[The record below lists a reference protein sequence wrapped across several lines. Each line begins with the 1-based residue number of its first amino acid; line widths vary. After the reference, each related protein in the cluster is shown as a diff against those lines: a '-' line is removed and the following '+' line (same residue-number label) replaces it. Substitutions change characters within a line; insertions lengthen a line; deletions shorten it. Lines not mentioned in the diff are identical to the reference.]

1 MDQIIDVG
9 ARRAFSGHS
18 ILFDVSTEPS
28 RTPEPIQRSRPRP
41 SIRSLPLRS
50 VFDTHAAT
58 KSPLSQRFKSLAD
71 RWERETRNLSSI
83 DQIVLNDAYQEIIG
97 MGAAV
102 TPLIFERLRR
112 KAGMWF
118 PALRSITGADPV
130 SYEQRGDIAAMRR
143 AWLEWGRRNANS

>member
-1 MDQIIDVG
+1 MDQIIDFV
-9 ARRAFSGHS
+9 ARRTFSDHS
-18 ILFDVSTEPS
+18 ILFDVCTEPS
-28 RTPEPIQRSRPRP
+28 RTLEPIQRSRPRS
-41 SIRSLPLRS
+41 SIRSLPFGPA
-50 VFDTHAAT
+50 FDTHAA
-58 KSPLSQRFKSLAD
+58 KALLSQRFKFLAD

-118 PALRSITGADPV
+118 PALRSITGVDPV
-130 SYEQRGDIAAMRR
+130 SYEQRGDITAMRR
-143 AWLEWGRRNANS
+143 AWLEWRRRNANC